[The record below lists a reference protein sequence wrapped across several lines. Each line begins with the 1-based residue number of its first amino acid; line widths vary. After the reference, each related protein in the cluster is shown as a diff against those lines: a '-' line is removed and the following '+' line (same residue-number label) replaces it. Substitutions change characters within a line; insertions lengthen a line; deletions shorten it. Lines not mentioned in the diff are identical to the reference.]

1 MSTPLKELAVV
12 IVNYRTPEDVSAAI
26 ASIERTSAEVVAE
39 IVVVD
44 NASADGSAE
53 TPRERH
59 PGVRVCEERRTAG
72 SRPG

>member
-53 TPRERH
+53 TAARAPSGGPR
-59 PGVRVCEERRTAG
+59 VRGE
-72 SRPG
+72 